1 MNLNP
6 EPMISANN
14 LVRTFKTRRGELR
27 AVDDVSLTINKGE
40 AVGLVGESGSGKST
54 LVRLLMNLAKPS
66 SGEIF
71 FDGLSCKTAPNE
83 FNRQLRLRA
92 SMVFQDCFSS
102 INPMRSIGSTVE
114 EPLHIQKVGSK
125 ADRKRKVDELLES
138 VGLSP
143 AMAAKRPANLSGGQR
158 QRVAIARALALD
170 PDFLILDEPVSSLDV
185 SIQAQVL
192 NLLRTIYQQK
202 NLTYLFVSHDL
213 GVVRHIADRVLV
225 MYLGRI
231 VEAGPVEEVFENPQ
245 HPYTISLLSNV
256 LSLNGEEEISIQL
269 TGDPPSPV
277 EIPSGCRFSSRC
289 FRANPQCKVVDPKL
303 VITYQGKG
311 EEHSVACLFPGQ
323 IGTYTNDFSNTKKI
337 P

>member
-6 EPMISANN
+6 EPMISVSN
-14 LVRTFKTRRGELR
+14 LVRTFKSRRGELR

-54 LVRLLMNLAKPS
+54 LVRLLMNLTKPS
-66 SGEIF
+66 SGEIS
-71 FDGLSCKTAPNE
+71 FDGVSCKTAPHE
-83 FNRQLRLRA
+83 FDKQLRTRA

-114 EPLHIQKVGSK
+114 EPLKIQKVGSK
-125 ADRKRKVDELLES
+125 ADRKLKVAELLES
-138 VGLSP
+138 VGLSS
-143 AMAAKRPANLSGGQR
+143 AMAVKRPANLSGGQR

-170 PDFLILDEPVSSLDV
+170 PDFLVLDEPVSSLDV
-185 SIQAQVL
+185 SVQAQVL
-192 NLLRTIYQQK
+192 NLLRRIYQEQ

-256 LSLNGEEEISIQL
+256 LNLNGEEGISIQL

-277 EIPSGCRFSSRC
+277 EIPSGCRFSDRC
-289 FRANPQCKVVDPKL
+289 FRADPQCKQVDPRL
-303 VITYQGKG
+303 VITHQGKG
-311 EEHSVACLFPGQ
+311 EEHTAACLFPGQ
-323 IGTYTNDFSNTKKI
+323 LGTYPHEIINTKKR
-337 P
+337 